1 MIRDVMVWLDGGASD
16 EIRLAAVADIA
27 LRLESRIVIGLFLN
41 VLPLPAVV
49 DAGVAGS
56 AAAADL
62 VARAR
67 ETGDR
72 TETLLAKRLS
82 QLDRPVEIRRFDIL
96 AADISDIAAR
106 EARSA
111 DTFVALRPNGAMDP
125 EQLVEGVLFGSGR
138 HLYLVPETER
148 PKIAFDR
155 ILVAWN
161 GTRESAR
168 AMTEAMPFLHK
179 AEEVTVVVATSER
192 PTEEEAI
199 MGIDAVNH
207 LRHHGIEAA
216 LHRVKSRPS
225 EVGTKLMAE
234 AKRRRADLMVMGGY
248 GHMRLRERLLGG
260 VTFNLMHES
269 PVPLLMAH

>member
-1 MIRDVMVWLDGGASD
+1 MIRDVMVWLDGGVSD
-16 EIRLAAVADIA
+16 EIRLAAVADITR
-27 LRLESRIVIGLFLN
+27 RLESRVVIGLFLN
-41 VLPLPAVV
+41 MLPLPAVV
-49 DAGVAGS
+49 DADVAGS

-72 TETLLAKRLS
+72 TEALLAKRLS

-207 LRHHGIEAA
+207 LRHHGIDAA

-234 AKRRRADLMVMGGY
+234 AKRRKADLMVMGGY

-260 VTFNLMHES
+260 VTYNLMHES
-269 PVPLLMAH
+269 PVPLLIAH

>member
-1 MIRDVMVWLDGGASD
+1 MVRDVMVWLDGGVSD

-27 LRLESRIVIGLFLN
+27 RRLESRVVIGLFLN

-49 DAGVAGS
+49 DGDVAGS
-56 AAAADL
+56 AVAADL
-62 VARAR
+62 VARAK
-67 ETGDR
+67 ETGDK
-72 TETLLAKRLS
+72 TEALLARRLG

-96 AADISDIAAR
+96 AADIADIAAR

-125 EQLVEGVLFGSGR
+125 EQLVEGVLLGSGR

-148 PKIAFDR
+148 PKIEFDR
-155 ILVAWN
+155 IVVAWN
-161 GTRESAR
+161 GSRESAR

-179 AEEVTVVVATSER
+179 AQEVTVVVATSER
-192 PTEEEAI
+192 PTEEEAVL
-199 MGIDAVNH
+199 GIDAVNH
-207 LRHHGIEAA
+207 LRHHEINAT

-225 EVGTKLMAE
+225 EVGAKLMAE
-234 AKRRRADLMVMGGY
+234 AKRRKADLIVMGGY

-260 VTFNLMHES
+260 VTYNLMHES